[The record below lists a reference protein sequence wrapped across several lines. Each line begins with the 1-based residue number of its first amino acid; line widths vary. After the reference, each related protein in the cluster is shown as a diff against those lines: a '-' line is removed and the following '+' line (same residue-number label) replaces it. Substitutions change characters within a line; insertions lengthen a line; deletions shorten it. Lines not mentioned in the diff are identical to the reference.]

1 MQKSGKSTVSFT
13 FLGKSYRFFEE
24 IRHVKDRSFGPKFL
38 SLKAASCLSEFTQT
52 WREKPAKLL
61 RLHVL
66 FRQIAQTWRENQ
78 ARRDVNGAPWSHQG
92 FSPKENPAH
101 PKGHTGSSYLAVMKL
116 LSANR
121 GYSASAFLAISAR
134 SAKPCSSE

>member
-1 MQKSGKSTVSFT
+1 MQKSGKSTDSFT
-13 FLGKSYRFFEE
+13 FLGRIHRFFKE
-24 IRHVKDRSFGPKFL
+24 IRRVKDRQWSSIL
-38 SLKAASCLSEFTQT
+38 SLKNASCLSKFAQT

-78 ARRDVNGAPWSHQG
+78 ARRDLNGAPWAHQG